1 MRISPLV
8 GALLLVPGLLPI
20 PAFSQSIGTGQTVVP
35 YLTSPLE
42 GDANR
47 VVRMQLNTLVP
58 GGSGAFH
65 RHPGDQWAL
74 IQEGE
79 VTITFKGQP
88 PRLLKAGD
96 SIYIPRGTIHRN
108 QNFGTVPSRSVE
120 VLIIDKGKPVV
131 EPVPD

>member
-1 MRISPLV
+1 MHISPVVRALV
-8 GALLLVPGLLPI
+8 AVAVLVPS
-20 PAFSQSIGTGQTVVP
+20 PALSQSIGTGQTVAP
-35 YLTSPLE
+35 YLTTPLE
-42 GDANR
+42 GDPNR

-79 VTITFKGQP
+79 VTITIKGEP

-108 QNFGTVPSRSVE
+108 QNLGTVTSRSVE
-120 VLIIDKGKPVV
+120 VLVVDKDKPVV
-131 EPVPD
+131 EPVRD